1 MNVVFVLIV
10 AVAFVVAALFG
21 DMGAV
26 SQGAFDG
33 AKSSVSL
40 AISLIGYM
48 ALFLGLMK
56 IAEEGGLLRILG
68 RAIRPIMVRLFPDV
82 PPDHPAMGAM
92 IMNIAANMLGLT
104 NAATPLGIKAMQE
117 LNKLNKTPGV
127 ATNAMVLFLAINTS
141 GLALLPSGAVSVRA
155 AEGSADPWGIM
166 ASTLAATAFATIV
179 GIAAAKLFQRFF
191 PLGKAAAAAVPDLAE
206 SEPLDSEA
214 PPEEPEKE
222 DSEEVQEL
230 MAAGSAEAPTTWGV
244 WVLRVVLLAV
254 MAVLAGPPLA
264 AVALG
269 EDPTPMAVEQGAT
282 AAFVFEELQ
291 LEGSWVLGDG
301 TPVDGLFMPEDEGTT
316 LLTQVCE
323 GAVDCPS
330 LLVEAT
336 WSWPFALRHFS
347 GIVGDWVIPSLILSL
362 LLFGWFR
369 GVKVY
374 EVFVKGAK
382 EGFTTGVMII
392 PYLVAIL
399 VAVGMFR
406 ASGAMHYLTSWLGFV
421 TTPLGVPGEVLP
433 MALVRP
439 LSGSGAY
446 GLMIE
451 LVQTHGPDSYIGYLA
466 TTLQGSTDTTFYVL
480 AVYFGAVGV
489 SKTRHAILAGLS
501 ADFAGFLAAALVCA
515 LLFGHLMGG

>member
-1 MNVVFVLIV
+1 VNAVFVLIV
-10 AVAFVVAALFG
+10 LVAFVVAAIFG

-26 SQGAFDG
+26 SLGAFDG
-33 AKSSVSL
+33 ARKSVDL

-56 IAEEGGLLRILG
+56 IAEEGGLLRILA

-117 LNKLNKTPGV
+117 LNKLNRTPGV

-166 ASTLAATAFATIV
+166 ASTLAATATATLV
-179 GIAAAKLFQRFF
+179 GIAVAKLAQRFF
-191 PLGKAAAAAVPDLAE
+191 PMPAAAAVPQAE
-206 SEPLDSEA
+206 TPDGPPSDPDEEPADSEA
-214 PPEEPEKE
+214 
-222 DSEEVQEL
+222 VQEL
-230 MAAGSAEAPTTWGV
+230 MAAEAEQPTTWGV
-244 WVLRVVLLAV
+244 WVLRVVLLGV
-254 MAVLAGPPLA
+254 MALLAGPPLA

-269 EDPTPMAVEQGAT
+269 EDPTPVPMAEQAQ

-291 LEGSWVLGDG
+291 LEGSYVLGDG
-301 TPVDGLFMPEDEGTT
+301 TPIDGLWMPEAEGTT

-330 LLVEAT
+330 LLIEAT

-347 GIVGDWVIPSLILSL
+347 GVVGDWVIPTLILSL

-374 EVFVKGAK
+374 EVFVQGAK

-406 ASGAMHYLTSWLGFV
+406 ASGAMHYLTGWLGFV
-421 TTPLGVPGEVLP
+421 TNPLGVPAEVLP

-489 SKTRHAILAGLS
+489 SRTRHAILAGLS
-501 ADFAGFLAAALVCA
+501 ADLAGFLAAAVVCA

>member
-10 AVAFVVAALFG
+10 VVSFLVAAIFG

-33 AKSSVSL
+33 AKSSVTL

-68 RAIRPIMVRLFPDV
+68 RAIRPIMVLLFPDV

-92 IMNIAANMLGLT
+92 IMNIAANMVGLT

-117 LNKLNKTPGV
+117 LNKLNRTPGV

-166 ASTLAATAFATIV
+166 ASTLAATAAATIV
-179 GIAAAKLFQRFF
+179 GITVAKLAQRFF
-191 PLGKAAAAAVPDLAE
+191 PMPKPVD
-206 SEPLDSEA
+206 EPLVEPETEVEPA
-214 PPEEPEKE
+214 EEEPENA
-222 DSEEVQEL
+222 EVQTL
-230 MAAGSAEAPTTWGV
+230 LKDEATQPTTWGV
-244 WVLRVVLLAV
+244 WVLRLVLLA
-254 MAVLAGPPLA
+254 MMTVLAGPPLA

-269 EDPTPMAVEQGAT
+269 EDPTPVAVEQDAT

-301 TPVDGLFMPEDEGTT
+301 TPVDGLFMPAKEGATV
-316 LLTQVCE
+316 LTQVCE
-323 GAVDCPS
+323 GAIDCPS

-347 GIVGDWVIPSLILSL
+347 GVVGDWVIPSLILSL
-362 LLFGWFR
+362 LLFGAFR

-374 EVFVKGAK
+374 EVFVQGAK

-406 ASGAMHYLTSWLGFV
+406 ASGAMHYLTGWLGFV
-421 TTPLGVPGEVLP
+421 TDPLGVPGEVLP

-439 LSGSGAY
+439 LSGSGSY

-451 LVQTHGPDSYIGYLA
+451 LVQAHGPDSYIGYLA

-489 SKTRHAILAGLS
+489 SRTRHAILAGLS
-501 ADFAGFLAAALVCA
+501 ADFAGFLAAAVVCS
-515 LLFGHLMGG
+515 LLFGHLMG